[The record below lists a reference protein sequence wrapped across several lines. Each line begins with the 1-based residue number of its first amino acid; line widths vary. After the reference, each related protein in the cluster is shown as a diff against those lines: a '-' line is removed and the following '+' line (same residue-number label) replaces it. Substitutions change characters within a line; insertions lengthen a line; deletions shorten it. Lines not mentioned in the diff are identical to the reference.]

1 MHAVIVPDRKGADG
15 VVPEI
20 TAAGVL
26 HSVHVDPSRS
36 VAVRDQSVD
45 VARGMAM
52 VAIVLGHVERGLVA
66 ALVLPQD
73 TALALDRLLYLFH
86 LATFAY
92 LSGLFVRSAVERD
105 GPRRMVGRR
114 FMLFAWLY
122 LLWTAI
128 QGTVRVAA
136 SSVVNTPVTLS
147 DVLRIWV
154 PEGQLWFLPWLVGVT
169 VVAVAARPW
178 LDTPRT
184 VLVLSAAAVL
194 AVAVW
199 GYDPLYAFTRGWA
212 LLFPFLV
219 GCVVAQ
225 SGHAALTRRPGWATV
240 VAVLGTSVWLWVGL
254 GTSAVTPTTGG
265 EGRTAQTVAFGV
277 LGCAGG
283 VVATLAVAA
292 LVART
297 PARGVVSLVGR
308 RSLEIFLAHIV
319 VASGTRIVLVQLGVT
334 DPWVHLVTGTTLGV
348 VVPVV
353 VASVVERL
361 GWSWVFGLPRF
372 LRADAHA
379 PSQVGDAARRVR

>member
-1 MHAVIVPDRKGADG
+1 
-15 VVPEI
+15 
-20 TAAGVL
+20 
-26 HSVHVDPSRS
+26 VDPSRS

-199 GYDPLYAFTRGWA
+199 GYDPPYAFTRGWA

-240 VAVLGTSVWLWVGL
+240 VAMLGTSVWLWVGL

-265 EGRTAQTVAFGV
+265 EGRTAHTVALGV

-283 VVATLAVAA
+283 LVATLAVAA